1 MLLLKTCYDNALS
14 GTTHLVQRKTGKKA
28 MERIPL
34 LALQLSEV
42 LKCGD
47 DL

>member
-1 MLLLKTCYDNALS
+1 MLPLKTCYDDALS
-14 GTTHLVQRKTGKKA
+14 GTIHPVQRKTGKKG

-34 LALQLSEV
+34 LAFQLSEV
-42 LKCGD
+42 LQCGD